1 MAVRRLCRK
10 LKLSVAGA
18 PKAKELGSKDVH
30 QDSKAAIKDTRE
42 AILGRKV
49 ANLAHKVANMARKGL
64 ILVGKAKVS
73 VEQEAKQAV
82 THVADLQRNEWQ
94 TPRANL
100 QWSMSLAAI
109 GVAVVASTTVAC
121 TGATHSALLASR
133 IGRWPLGC
141 GRTTFFR
148 TGTADF
154 VNMVSCT

>member
-1 MAVRRLCRK
+1 MAVREI
-10 LKLSVAGA
+10 V
-18 PKAKELGSKDVH
+18 PKVEAFRRWCAKKELGSKDVQ
-30 QDSKAAIKDTRE
+30 QDTKAAGQGHTGGH
-42 AILGRKV
+42 LCVRKV
-49 ANLAHKVANMARKGL
+49 TNLGAKGGEFGAKGL

-82 THVADLQRNEWQ
+82 THVAELQRNEWQ

-148 TGTADF
+148 TADF